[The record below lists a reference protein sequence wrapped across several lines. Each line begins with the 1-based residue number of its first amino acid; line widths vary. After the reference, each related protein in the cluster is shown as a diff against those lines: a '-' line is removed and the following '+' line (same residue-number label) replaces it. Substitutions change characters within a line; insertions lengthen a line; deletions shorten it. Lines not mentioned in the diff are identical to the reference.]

1 MSTSVILIISGVVC
15 LSICGF
21 MFYKLTPQEG
31 KPPSRWTGTD
41 TSGTAVALGL
51 MALLLAGVGML
62 LKGLLS

>member
-1 MSTSVILIISGVVC
+1 MSTSVILIIAGAVC

-31 KPPSRWTGTD
+31 KPPSPWTGTD